1 LSAVAKKSKP
11 SIWLRIGRYFR
22 EVRSELRK
30 VAWPNRK
37 ELTKNTGIVLFVVL
51 IVAIFIGVVDFVVSN
66 ILTLLNRIGG

>member
-1 LSAVAKKSKP
+1 MSAVAKKSKP

-37 ELTKNTGIVLFVVL
+37 ELTNNTGIVLFVVL
-51 IVAIFIGVVDFVVSN
+51 FVAVFIGIVDVVVSN
-66 ILTLLNRIGG
+66 ILTLLDRIGG

>member
-1 LSAVAKKSKP
+1 MSAVAKKSKP
-11 SIWLRIGRYFR
+11 SIWLRIGRSFR
-22 EVRSELRK
+22 EVRSELRT